1 MNRRVLLLLLVIVL
15 AIAAAALLL
24 LNNQPPPV
32 NQGGNQSQPNQQVA
46 NTATPIVETPI
57 VVAFQDL
64 PRGIRIPAIVPDQPA
79 AIGIQNYPKDAV
91 PQYAIPADPNNPQA
105 ALNQVVNK
113 IARNDIAR
121 DEPILSTMLVD
132 DLTQLAKV
140 GSDAA
145 LVVPADRRAIAIPV
159 DRNTAAAFAPRP
171 GDYVDVI
178 GSFLFTDVDQTFQ
191 SRSPDTITFTVI
203 NPAGSVQLATA
214 IQGRLEPSSFSQFPL
229 VIGPSETQRP
239 RLATQMIVQSAL
251 VIQVGN
257 FPLSGNF
264 LGNTPTP
271 LAAPTASDQNQ
282 QPTPASNAPPPA
294 TATPSLPD
302 VITIAVT
309 PQDAVTL
316 TWMIDARVPLTLVL
330 QSGSSQNQHGRVN
343 TTEVTL
349 RYIVQN
355 FQLEEPAALPYALD
369 PALRSIRNLVSG
381 TLVPFAQDNTFG
393 GGAASSGH

>member
-1 MNRRVLLLLLVIVL
+1 MNRRVLLLLLVVVL
-15 AIAAAALLL
+15 AVAAVVLLIQSGVIGGGGT
-24 LNNQPPPV
+24 NNPPSSGQAGQAPTA
-32 NQGGNQSQPNQQVA
+32 VA
-46 NTATPIVETPI
+46 NTATPVILHPIIVALQE
-57 VVAFQDL
+57 L
-64 PRGIRIPAIVPDQPA
+64 PRGIRIPAPVGGAPAFGWEYYPDGAVPPD
-79 AIGIQNYPKDAV
+79 AIGVD
-91 PQYAIPADPNNPQA
+91 PANTA
-105 ALNQVVNK
+105 TAFAQVTGK
-113 IARNDIAR
+113 IARNDIAV
-121 DEPILSTMLVD
+121 DQPILSTMLVD

-145 LVVPADRRAIAIPV
+145 LVVPADRRAISIPV
-159 DRNTAAAFAPRP
+159 DRNTVAAFAPRP

-191 SRSPDTITFTVI
+191 SRSPDTLTFTYI
-203 NPAGSVQLATA
+203 KQDGTLGLATT
-214 IQGRLEPSSFSQFPL
+214 IQGRLEPSSFSQFPI
-229 VIGPSETQRP
+229 VVGPSETQRP

-271 LAAPTASDQNQ
+271 LAS
-282 QPTPASNAPPPA
+282 PTPADQTQQQTPNANAPPPA
-294 TATPSLPD
+294 SPTASTPD

-316 TWMIDARVPLTLVL
+316 TWLIDARVPMTFVL
-330 QSGSSQNQHGRVN
+330 RNAQNQNR
-343 TTEVTL
+343 TPTAEVTL

-355 FQLEEPAALPYALD
+355 FQVEEPAALPYALD

-393 GGAASSGH
+393 AKSP

>member
-1 MNRRVLLLLLVIVL
+1 MNRRVLLLLLVVVL
-15 AIAAAALLL
+15 AVAAVVLLL
-24 LNNQPPPV
+24 QSGVLGGTTGSQSTPGGV
-32 NQGGNQSQPNQQVA
+32 AQGPTSVV
-46 NTATPIVETPI
+46 NTATPIILHPI
-57 VVAFQDL
+57 IVALQEL
-64 PRGIRIPAIVPDQPA
+64 PRGIRIPAPVGGAPAFGWEYYPDGAVPPD
-79 AIGIQNYPKDAV
+79 AIGV
-91 PQYAIPADPNNPQA
+91 DPNNTAPA
-105 ALNQVVNK
+105 YAQVTGK
-113 IARNDIAR
+113 IARNDIAV
-121 DEPILSTMLVD
+121 DQPILSTMLVD

-145 LVVPADRRAIAIPV
+145 LVIPADRRAISIPV

-191 SRSPDTITFTVI
+191 SRSPDTLTFTVI
-203 NPAGSVQLATA
+203 KQDGTVELATT
-214 IQGRLEPSSFSQFPL
+214 IQGRLEPSSFSQFPI
-229 VIGPSETQRP
+229 VVGPSETQRP

-257 FPLSGNF
+257 FPLSGNY

-271 LAAPTASDQNQ
+271 LASPTSADQSQ
-282 QPTPASNAPPPA
+282 QQTPNSNAPPPA
-294 TATPSLPD
+294 SPTATTPD

-316 TWMIDARVPLTLVL
+316 TWLIDARVPMTFVL
-330 QSGSSQNQHGRVN
+330 RNAQNQNRAP
-343 TTEVTL
+343 TAEVTL

-355 FQLEEPAALPYALD
+355 FQVDEPAALPYALD

-393 GGAASSGH
+393 AKGP